1 MTTTF
6 NVIGVFTVTDMGRN
20 QLEIASGNLMEQLL
34 ALENAGCGIH
44 SAAVSADLGTSEVQ
58 VEVSVDAD
66 SKEIGLSVAQ
76 SCIRAAIHATGG
88 ATLDWE
94 KIPTRVN
101 AALVTA

>member
-44 SAAVSADLGTSEVQ
+44 SAAVSADLGANEVQ

-76 SCIRAAIHATGG
+76 SCMRAAIHATGA
-88 ATLDWE
+88 ATPDWE
-94 KIPTRVN
+94 HAPTRVN
-101 AALVTA
+101 AELAAI